1 MFCSLFL
8 FIMKI
13 HPFMN
18 PKLNEKFGEFQF
30 GIKGKIL
37 NKKLKLISG
46 KFSHWNLFGFLFVLN
61 QYIYRTTMHGIKK
74 KQIPDYFPFTA
85 RKSWGSSSIVFYKLN
100 QLFTK
105 IVSDWK
111 LFMWISPSAFFFCR
125 IVYLCQYELR
135 MGKNI
140 KLRK

>member
-74 KQIPDYFPFTA
+74 NKSRIIFLLLLAKVEEVHPLFFTSWINCLQKSFLIENFLCESLPAPFFSVALCIYVNT
-85 RKSWGSSSIVFYKLN
+85 SSEWV
-100 QLFTK
+100 K
-105 IVSDWK
+105 I
-111 LFMWISPSAFFFCR
+111 
-125 IVYLCQYELR
+125 
-135 MGKNI
+135 
-140 KLRK
+140 